1 MQNNDTVTETS
12 SETIKDLSASTET
25 QSDVVSLAT
34 VSTAATPV
42 TETSTQNDDSA
53 SINPPDTMSVTLSW
67 GDNQSVT
74 LTSDTTSEHGSVT
87 KVSENQWDYEFQ
99 SIPKYDDT
107 KSAYTYTVTPEAD
120 GYSFSKLGDSD
131 YDFSC
136 APVDAS
142 AETTASTSAESLNI
156 HPLDSGI
163 LDEDVSSSLSG
174 TSDNLVTSSIPSSDR
189 VVAGTDSDPTNANQD
204 EKAASGQRSIYEN
217 ETGYVSTP
225 IFYLGNKNKL
235 EIEIM
240 NYDVPRPQPDANYYS
255 LGVKVTSQTGTTAF
269 FPEILT
275 TITVQKLNLLRNWN
289 M

>member
-1 MQNNDTVTETS
+1 MHRAATEEPAVQSNDTVTETS

-53 SINPPDTMSVTLSW
+53 SITPPDTMSVTLFR
-67 GDNQSVT
+67 GDNPDNPFVT
-74 LTSDTTSEHGSVT
+74 LTSDTTSEPGSVT

-136 APVDAS
+136 APAV
-142 AETTASTSAESLNI
+142 LLLKQQ
-156 HPLDSGI
+156 PLHQQ
-163 LDEDVSSSLSG
+163 
-174 TSDNLVTSSIPSSDR
+174 NL
-189 VVAGTDSDPTNANQD
+189 
-204 EKAASGQRSIYEN
+204 
-217 ETGYVSTP
+217 
-225 IFYLGNKNKL
+225 
-235 EIEIM
+235 
-240 NYDVPRPQPDANYYS
+240 
-255 LGVKVTSQTGTTAF
+255 
-269 FPEILT
+269 
-275 TITVQKLNLLRNWN
+275 
-289 M
+289 